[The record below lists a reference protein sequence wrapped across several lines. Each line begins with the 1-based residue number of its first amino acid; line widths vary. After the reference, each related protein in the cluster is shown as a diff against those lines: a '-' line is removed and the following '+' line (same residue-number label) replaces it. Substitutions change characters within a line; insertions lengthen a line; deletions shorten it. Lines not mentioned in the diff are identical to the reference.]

1 MRATSEV
8 ISPGFSFSK
17 WTRDIHPRRNL
28 SVPNKGEKR
37 KRLYRQRR
45 AAGQCT
51 QAGCSAK
58 PEVGRCKCQKHLQ
71 DMAKRALKDRK
82 ERIANGVCSYC
93 GTRPQFW
100 GRKCI
105 LCRQMYTSN
114 PLPIGARRALR
125 EYRNAEAQ
133 HSFAQIQNKT
143 RAVAIKLLAGRK
155 VVGEQARALRLYVG
169 VDDGKWRTYSEIAA
183 QMKVSKEWVRKLL
196 LPSKITLASM
206 VEGKLPW
213 PAYERKI
220 GYRVGNESR

>member
-1 MRATSEV
+1 
-8 ISPGFSFSK
+8 
-17 WTRDIHPRRNL
+17 
-28 SVPNKGEKR
+28 
-37 KRLYRQRR
+37 
-45 AAGQCT
+45 
-51 QAGCSAK
+51 
-58 PEVGRCKCQKHLQ
+58 
-71 DMAKRALKDRK
+71 
-82 ERIANGVCSYC
+82 
-93 GTRPQFW
+93 
-100 GRKCI
+100 
-105 LCRQMYTSN
+105 MYTSN

-213 PAYERKI
+213 PAYERKT
-220 GYRVGNESR
+220 GYRVGNEKPLSRESRSSCKHEKVKACPDQSIGYQEGGGLLNVLLLGLTTLRCQN

>member
-155 VVGEQARALRLYVG
+155 VVGVG
-169 VDDGKWRTYSEIAA
+169 TQTSITFKDHFGFDKAVKPGI
-183 QMKVSKEWVRKLL
+183 KVEL
-196 LPSKITLASM
+196 
-206 VEGKLPW
+206 
-213 PAYERKI
+213 
-220 GYRVGNESR
+220 